1 MDKVIVNYESS
12 TGVVHDGGL
21 ETQWNGLTRCGIEF
35 SIHNRREYKWYAT
48 NRDVTCKNCAPPQKM
63 VFTLDE
69 NISIFG
75 IDTDE
80 KARLATIRARLL
92 SAMETWSKHASGKID
107 KEQFD
112 LDMRHDLRDTVTD
125 LHEYRNLYRT
135 KRWSHEKK
143 RYVTVDRSNTVNKI
157 RHSLDGKVPK

>member
-63 VFTLDE
+63 VFALDE

-92 SAMETWSKHASGKID
+92 SAMETWSKHAGGKMSKKD
-107 KEQFD
+107 FYS
-112 LDMRHDLRDTVTD
+112 DLRRDLYDTDDD
-125 LHEYRNLYRT
+125 LHQYIHLSGNKVWDDKLKMYVLP
-135 KRWSHEKK
+135 EKK
-143 RYVTVDRSNTVNKI
+143 SPVNKI
-157 RHSLDGKVPK
+157 KHSLDGKVVK